1 MLAVDTNVVVR
12 FLAKDDAKQSAQAG
26 ELIRDNLIWIPK
38 SVLLEAEWVLRSVY
52 SYSPGWIVSGLRG
65 LSGLPQVVIEDSG
78 EVAQAL
84 DWFASGMD
92 FADALH
98 LASAVGA
105 DRFVTFDKKLA
116 ATARRVGAGRV
127 VLLG

>member
-52 SYSPGWIVSGLRG
+52 SYSPGRIINGLRG

-78 EVAQAL
+78 EVVQAL
-84 DWFASGMD
+84 DWFEAGMD

-98 LASAVGA
+98 LASTVGA
-105 DRFVTFDKKLA
+105 DRFATFDKRLA
-116 ATARRVGAGRV
+116 ATARRVGAGPI